1 MKNLY
6 LASKNKGKI
15 EEYKKLLAGVN
26 CNLLLQP
33 ESLEVE
39 EDGLTF
45 RDNAIK
51 KASEVS
57 RKTNNFSI
65 ADDSGICIEALGGKP
80 GIYSSRYAENDQKRI
95 ERVLKELD
103 GIQNRS
109 AFFIANICVCSP
121 NGEVIIESEAKCHG
135 NIILI
140 PRGKGGFGYDPIF
153 EEISWSA
160 GPSGVVSEPI
170 MVPSEKSSNE
180 DEGFLFIL
188 LWNGERRGS
197 DLVILDAKDLKELAV
212 YELPIS
218 ITHCLHGSWVN

>member
-1 MKNLY
+1 MGSSIYKFGRKIRLKNLY

-26 CNLLLQP
+26 CKLLLQP

-39 EDGLTF
+39 EDGMTF

-65 ADDSGICIEALGGKP
+65 ADDSGICIEALDGKP

-103 GIQNRS
+103 GVQNRS

-135 NIILI
+135 NIILN

-153 EEISWSA
+153 EE
-160 GPSGVVSEPI
+160 
-170 MVPSEKSSNE
+170 SSTRLTFAEMNN
-180 DEGFLFIL
+180 DIKDSCSH
-188 LWNGERRGS
+188 RGKALKKIIP
-197 DLVILDAKDLKELAV
+197 DLIE
-212 YELPIS
+212 IFS
-218 ITHCLHGSWVN
+218 

>member
-1 MKNLY
+1 VGSRIYKFGRKIRMKNLI

-26 CNLLLQP
+26 CKLLLQP

-103 GIQNRS
+103 GVQNRS

-135 NIILI
+135 NIILN
-140 PRGKGGFGYDPIF
+140 PRGKSGFGYDPIF
-153 EEISWSA
+153 EESFTRLTFAEMNNDIKDSCSH
-160 GPSGVVSEPI
+160 
-170 MVPSEKSSNE
+170 
-180 DEGFLFIL
+180 
-188 LWNGERRGS
+188 RGKALKKIIP
-197 DLVILDAKDLKELAV
+197 DLIE
-212 YELPIS
+212 IFS
-218 ITHCLHGSWVN
+218 

>member
-1 MKNLY
+1 MKNLF

-26 CNLLLQP
+26 CKLLLQP

-95 ERVLKELD
+95 ERVLRELD
-103 GIQNRS
+103 GVQNRS

-121 NGEVIIESEAKCHG
+121 NGEVIIESEAKCH
-135 NIILI
+135 ILSTSI
-140 PRGKGGFGYDPIF
+140 FIGSVTSCLISSKLGSLNKNCIFFFVPVKKLSRHITSSPFFSKVLARCEPRNPLPPVIK
-153 EEISWSA
+153 
-160 GPSGVVSEPI
+160 
-170 MVPSEKSSNE
+170 
-180 DEGFLFIL
+180 FLFFLCIKKVYDKHFFIL
-188 LWNGERRGS
+188 S
-197 DLVILDAKDLKELAV
+197 
-212 YELPIS
+212 YY
-218 ITHCLHGSWVN
+218 

>member
-1 MKNLY
+1 MGPKIYKFGEKIIMKNLY

-26 CNLLLQP
+26 CKLLLQP

-45 RDNAIK
+45 RDNAMK

-103 GIQNRS
+103 GVNNRS
-109 AFFIANICVCSP
+109 AFFVANICVCSP
-121 NGEVIIESEAKCHG
+121 NGEVIIESEAKCYG
-135 NIILI
+135 NIILKG
-140 PRGKGGFGYDPIF
+140 RGNGGFGYDPIF
-153 EEISWSA
+153 EERSTRLTFAEMNNIIKDSCSH
-160 GPSGVVSEPI
+160 
-170 MVPSEKSSNE
+170 
-180 DEGFLFIL
+180 
-188 LWNGERRGS
+188 RGKALKKIIP
-197 DLVILDAKDLKELAV
+197 DLQKIF
-212 YELPIS
+212 S
-218 ITHCLHGSWVN
+218 

>member
-1 MKNLY
+1 MGSKIYKFCRKIRVKNLY

-26 CNLLLQP
+26 CKLLLQP

-65 ADDSGICIEALGGKP
+65 ADDSGICIEALDGKP

-103 GIQNRS
+103 GVQNRS

-121 NGEVIIESEAKCHG
+121 NGEVIIESEAKCYG
-135 NIILI
+135 NIIFN

-153 EEISWSA
+153 KESSTGLTFAEMNDDIKDSCSHRGKALKKIIPNLIEIFS
-160 GPSGVVSEPI
+160 
-170 MVPSEKSSNE
+170 
-180 DEGFLFIL
+180 
-188 LWNGERRGS
+188 
-197 DLVILDAKDLKELAV
+197 
-212 YELPIS
+212 
-218 ITHCLHGSWVN
+218 

>member
-1 MKNLY
+1 MGSSIYKFGRKIGMKNLF

-15 EEYKKLLAGVN
+15 EEYKKLLAKVN
-26 CNLLLQP
+26 CKLLLQP

-65 ADDSGICIEALGGKP
+65 ADDSGICITALDGKP

-103 GIQNRS
+103 GVQNRS

-121 NGEVIIESEAKCHG
+121 DGEVIIESEAKCHG
-135 NIILI
+135 NIILN
-140 PRGKGGFGYDPIF
+140 PRGKSGFGYDPIF
-153 EEISWSA
+153 EE
-160 GPSGVVSEPI
+160 
-170 MVPSEKSSNE
+170 SSTRLTFAEMNN
-180 DEGFLFIL
+180 DIKDSCSH
-188 LWNGERRGS
+188 RGKALKKIIP
-197 DLVILDAKDLKELAV
+197 DLIE
-212 YELPIS
+212 IFS
-218 ITHCLHGSWVN
+218 

>member
-1 MKNLY
+1 VGTRIYKFGRKIRMKNLF

-26 CNLLLQP
+26 CKLLLQP

-95 ERVLKELD
+95 ERVLRELD
-103 GIQNRS
+103 GVQNRS

-121 NGEVIIESEAKCHG
+121 NGGVIIESEAKCHG
-135 NIILI
+135 NIILN
-140 PRGKGGFGYDPIF
+140 PRGKSGFGYDPIF
-153 EEISWSA
+153 EESYARLTFAEMNNDIKDSCSHRGKA
-160 GPSGVVSEPI
+160 LKKIIPDVIE
-170 MVPSEKSSNE
+170 
-180 DEGFLFIL
+180 IL
-188 LWNGERRGS
+188 S
-197 DLVILDAKDLKELAV
+197 
-212 YELPIS
+212 
-218 ITHCLHGSWVN
+218 